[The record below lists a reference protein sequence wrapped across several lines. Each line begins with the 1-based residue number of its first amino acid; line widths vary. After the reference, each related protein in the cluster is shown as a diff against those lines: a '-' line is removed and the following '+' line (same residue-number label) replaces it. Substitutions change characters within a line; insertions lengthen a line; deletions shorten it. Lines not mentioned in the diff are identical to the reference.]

1 MSIFTKVLL
10 AVRSIK
16 NFWLIPLDLLGLL
29 KGDITYRSN
38 CGVKTIVRGGT
49 NDYSEIVIIHSDTEY
64 PKKYYPLNNPSVVL
78 DIGANVGSFTTYLIS
93 NLLNKGVLP
102 IVYAIEPNKSNYELL
117 KKNVSLNK
125 YNNYVVPSRCAISKK
140 EGTGYLIKENNNF
153 DNLHLSLTRK
163 KNSEEIKV
171 FSLEG
176 YCKIN
181 KIKHVDLLKMDIE
194 GEEYCVLKSS
204 IEFLKKNVLSLF
216 VEAHNFD
223 KKRNIRVLK
232 QIFRKN
238 NFEILFEVFNRT
250 IFVRNLT
257 FIKNEEYS

>member
-1 MSIFTKVLL
+1 
-10 AVRSIK
+10 
-16 NFWLIPLDLLGLL
+16 
-29 KGDITYRSN
+29 
-38 CGVKTIVRGGT
+38 
-49 NDYSEIVIIHSDTEY
+49 
-64 PKKYYPLNNPSVVL
+64 
-78 DIGANVGSFTTYLIS
+78 
-93 NLLNKGVLP
+93 
-102 IVYAIEPNKSNYELL
+102 
-117 KKNVSLNK
+117 
-125 YNNYVVPSRCAISKK
+125 
-140 EGTGYLIKENNNF
+140 
-153 DNLHLSLTRK
+153 
-163 KNSEEIKV
+163 
-171 FSLEG
+171 
-176 YCKIN
+176 
-181 KIKHVDLLKMDIE
+181 MDIE

>member
-1 MSIFTKVLL
+1 MAI
-10 AVRSIK
+10 RSIK
-16 NFWLIPLDLLGLL
+16 NFWLVPFDLFGLI
-29 KGDITYRSN
+29 KSDFVYHSR
-38 CGVKTIVRGGT
+38 CGIKTIVRGGT
-49 NDYSEIVIIHSDTEY
+49 SDYSEIVIIHSDSEY
-64 PKKYYPLNNPSVVL
+64 PKRYYPANNPSLIL
-78 DIGANVGSFTTYLIS
+78 DLGANIGSFTTYVIN
-93 NLLNKGVLP
+93 NLLKKGIRP
-102 IVYAIEPNKSNYELL
+102 IVYAIEPNKSNYKLL
-117 KKNVSLNK
+117 KRNVSLN
-125 YNNYVVPSRCAISKK
+125 NYKNFVVMSRCAISQKN
-140 EGTGYLIKENNNF
+140 GTGFLVKNNKNYDDLYL
-153 DNLHLSLTRK
+153 SSK
-163 KNSEEIKV
+163 KNINTEEVRV
-171 FSLEG
+171 FSLEN
-176 YCKIN
+176 YCKNN
-181 KIKHVDLLKMDIE
+181 KIKHIDLLKMDIE